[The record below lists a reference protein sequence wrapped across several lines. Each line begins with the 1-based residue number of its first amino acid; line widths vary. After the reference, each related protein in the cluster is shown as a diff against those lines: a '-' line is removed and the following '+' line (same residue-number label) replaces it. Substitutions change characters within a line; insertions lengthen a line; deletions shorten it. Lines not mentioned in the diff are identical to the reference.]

1 MSFRKRRHLFE
12 GNASFSVRFEE
23 VRLSGSGRRIGF
35 ETHDPWS
42 CDSRASESTVTLQGG
57 TP

>member
-12 GNASFSVRFEE
+12 GIASSPVRFAEL
-23 VRLSGSGRRIGF
+23 RMSGSGRRIGF
-35 ETHDPWS
+35 ETHDPWLR
-42 CDSRASESTVTLQGG
+42 DSRASESTATLQGG